1 MSGNSRANGQT
12 PTGRVKAIIH
22 PLASL
27 RLAAVLLMMLL
38 VSMAYATMYEQ
49 RHGLEHTL
57 FAIYE
62 HPWFQLILGLLAANA
77 LLALVVR
84 WPYTWRQIGFVITH
98 GAVLIILGGAAV
110 TGVYGERGHVTLRE
124 GEICSAF
131 QSQRLMLAVR
141 DHATGEKQAV
151 AVNLSSDRPVDAPRV
166 SPLTLGEMTVRVRRY
181 LPDAVSVHRVVNDNP
196 QPSLAVHVSIR
207 DDSHETSGWVF
218 DGMPA
223 RAEPIRV
230 SVRAVPAGASLEESV
245 VAAAQ
250 SVDPRAIAAVI
261 LAGPDGAMHV
271 VFSPAAGEPVGVPV
285 VIGEPVNTPWRS
297 ITLTVLERLD
307 NARAVDAL
315 EARVPPGDPPRPAL
329 ELELSQG
336 EARLELGLRRGARR
350 TVQLGENFYDLEYA
364 PEELPLG
371 FELTLDDFRI
381 RTYPGTMA
389 PRSYESD
396 VRIRDPQTGQMLG
409 GRVSMNAPLAY
420 GGYDLFQ
427 SSYHEDQ
434 SGTYSTLSVVH
445 DPGMWIVFAGYG
457 LAILGMVVVL
467 ITRITVHRRGRA
479 LMAERAVE

>member
-1 MSGNSRANGQT
+1 MSKVN
-12 PTGRVKAIIH
+12 AIIR

-62 HPWFQLILGLLAANA
+62 HPWFQLILGLLAMNT

-84 WPYTWRQIGFVITH
+84 WPFDRRQIGFVITH
-98 GAVLIILGGAAV
+98 GAVLVILGGAVV

-124 GEICSAF
+124 GETRSVF
-131 QSQRLMLAVR
+131 HSQRLVLTAR
-141 DHATGEKQAV
+141 NHATGEKQAV

-166 SPLTLGEMTVRVRRY
+166 SPLTLGEMSVRVRRY
-181 LPDAVSVHRVVNDNP
+181 LPDAVSVRRMLNDNP
-196 QPSLAVHVSIR
+196 QPSLAVRVSIR
-207 DDSHETSGWVF
+207 DENHETSGWVF
-218 DGMPA
+218 HGTPA

-230 SVRAVPAGASLEESV
+230 DVRPLPADASLKESV

-250 SVDPRAIAAVI
+250 SVDPRAFAAVI
-261 LAGPDGAMHV
+261 LAWPDGAMHV
-271 VFSPAAGEPVGVPV
+271 VFSPSAGEPTGVPV
-285 VIGEPVNTPWRS
+285 VVGGPVPTPWGS

-307 NARAVDAL
+307 YARTVDAL
-315 EARVPPGDPPRPAL
+315 EARIPPGDPPRPAL
-329 ELELSQG
+329 ELEISQG
-336 EARLELGLRRGARR
+336 EARLELGLGRGIRR
-350 TVQLGENFYDLEYA
+350 TVQLGEDFYDLEYG
-364 PEELPLG
+364 PEERPLG
-371 FELTLDDFRI
+371 FELTLDEFRV
-381 RTYPGTMA
+381 RTYPGIMA

-396 VRIRDPQTGQMLG
+396 VRIRDAQTGQMLG
-409 GRVSMNAPLAY
+409 GRVSMNAPLSY

-427 SSYHEDQ
+427 TSYRIDR

-457 LAILGMVVVL
+457 LAILGMIVVL
-467 ITRITVHRRGRA
+467 ITRITVYRKGRS
-479 LMAERAVE
+479 LMMERPAE

>member
-1 MSGNSRANGQT
+1 MSGNPGADVRAPISRVNAT
-12 PTGRVKAIIH
+12 IH

-62 HPWFQLILGLLAANA
+62 HPWFQLILGLLAVNT

-84 WPYTWRQIGFVITH
+84 WPYSRRQIGFVITH
-98 GAVLIILGGAAV
+98 GAVLVILGGAVV
-110 TGVYGERGHVTLRE
+110 TGIYGQRGHVILRE
-124 GEICSAF
+124 GETCSVF

-141 DHATGEKQAV
+141 NHATGEKQSAAV
-151 AVNLSSDRPVDAPRV
+151 DLSSDRPVDAPRV
-166 SPLTLGEMTVRVRRY
+166 SPLTVGAMTVRVRRY
-181 LPDAVSVHRVVNDNP
+181 LPDAVPVRRVLNDNP
-196 QPSLAVHVSIR
+196 QPSLAVRVSIR
-207 DDSHETSGWVF
+207 DENHETSGWVF
-218 DGMPA
+218 DGTPA

-230 SVRAVPAGASLEESV
+230 DVRPLPAGESLEESV
-245 VAAAQ
+245 ATAAQ
-250 SVDPRAIAAVI
+250 SVDPRALAAVI

-271 VFSPAAGEPVGVPV
+271 VLSPAAGGPVGVPV
-285 VIGEPVNTPWRS
+285 VIGEPVNTPWGS

-336 EARLELGLRRGARR
+336 KARLELGLRRGTRR

-371 FELTLDDFRI
+371 FELTLDDFRV

-427 SSYHEDQ
+427 SSYHEDH
-434 SGTYSTLSVVH
+434 SGTYSTLAVVH

-457 LAILGMVVVL
+457 LAMLGMVVVL
-467 ITRITVHRRGRA
+467 ITRIAVYRRGRA
-479 LMAERAVE
+479 LMAERAGE